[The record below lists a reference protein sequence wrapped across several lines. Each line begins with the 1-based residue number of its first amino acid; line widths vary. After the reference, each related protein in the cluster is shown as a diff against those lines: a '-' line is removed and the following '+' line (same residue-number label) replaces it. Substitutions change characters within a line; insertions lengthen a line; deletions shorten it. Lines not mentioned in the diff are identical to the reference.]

1 MRGVDAFK
9 VKHTPLPRYCR
20 WRVLTI
26 TVVEKP
32 IEAET
37 GIIRAYRSG
46 NVAITVGRAT
56 AESCLLP

>member
-1 MRGVDAFK
+1 MCGVDAFK

-37 GIIRAYRSG
+37 GIIRAYRSEMSPLLS
-46 NVAITVGRAT
+46 VA
-56 AESCLLP
+56 